1 MSAPLR
7 TLVVEDD
14 PAIAR
19 ITAAF
24 ASAHPGI
31 EVVATIGTVAEAL
44 THLAAIAPDLVL
56 LDVHLPDGNGLDLL
70 REIRATGDRRT
81 EVVLLTAA
89 SDLASVR
96 RARAGGVRHYLVK
109 PFRSEDLR
117 QRLDLVVADWAA
129 APGTDGPL
137 SQDAVDRLL
146 GPGSA
151 AMPVLP
157 KGLSPGTL
165 ELVRAAVDAQERTA
179 IDIAAI
185 AGLSRVSARRYLDHL
200 VRVGEVHQSAR
211 FGTSGRP
218 VHLYAR
224 TGPAATA

>member
-1 MSAPLR
+1 MTTPLR
-7 TLVVEDD
+7 TLVIEDD

-31 EVVATIGTVAEAL
+31 EVVATIGTVAEAR
-44 THLAAIAPDLVL
+44 THLEAIAPDLVL
-56 LDVHLPDGNGLDLL
+56 LDVYLPDGNGLDLL
-70 REIRATGDRRT
+70 RDLRAIGDRRT
-81 EVVLLTAA
+81 EVILLTAA
-89 SDLASVR
+89 SDLESVR
-96 RARAGGVRHYLVK
+96 RARAGGVEHYLVK

-117 QRLDLVVADWAA
+117 QRLDRVVTDWGVV
-129 APGTDGPL
+129 PDSDGPL

-146 GPGSA
+146 RPGGTVA
-151 AMPVLP
+151 PALP

-165 ELVRAAVDAQERTA
+165 ALVSAAVDGTERTA
-179 IDIAAI
+179 VEIAAI

-200 VRVGEVHQSAR
+200 VRCGEVHQGAR
-211 FGTSGRP
+211 FGSSGRP

-224 TGPAATA
+224 GVPHGGA